1 MFLLTFKYFYMS
13 SLDNL
18 VDFVKEKI
26 KEYPQLKNQII
37 DFYQLA
43 LDEIEQGSSEEQE
56 YQSAVQ
62 SIEELIEKI

>member
-1 MFLLTFKYFYMS
+1 MS